1 MNEQNPKPDRVLLVG
16 DVMRDVLVAPEG
28 ALRKGSDRKARI
40 EIKPGGS
47 AANQAV
53 WLAANKLP
61 CKLVARVGA
70 DDCVALENQF
80 EKAGVE
86 PQFIA
91 DTNRSTGVLVS
102 MISPDGERS
111 FYTDRGAN
119 EALCLDDMP
128 KNVLDNVSLLLL
140 SGYSFFVP
148 DPRALVRELMA
159 QALAQDI
166 SVAIDPASAGF
177 IKDVGVQNFLAWTK
191 GASFLFPNA
200 EEAALLS
207 GKETPLEQLQV
218 LEENYGRVI
227 LKCGAEGV
235 RAQRKNARGPDDTL
249 IHVPARQVDV
259 IDTTGAGDAF
269 VAGFLAEYLS
279 GADLELCL
287 KNGVEQGAKAVTHLG
302 GQPI

>member
-1 MNEQNPKPDRVLLVG
+1 MSELNYNPGKILLVG

-28 ALRKGSDRKARI
+28 ELRKGSDRKARI

-53 WLAANKLP
+53 WLAANSVP
-61 CKLVARVGA
+61 CKLVARVGSN
-70 DDCVALENQF
+70 DFVDLENQF
-80 EKAGVE
+80 IRAGVE

-91 DTNRSTGVLVS
+91 DTNRTTGVLVS

-128 KNVLDNVSLLLL
+128 KDVLDDVSLILL

-148 DPRALVRELMA
+148 GPRGLVRELMRQARA
-159 QALAQDI
+159 QNI

-177 IKDVGVQNFLAWTK
+177 IKDVGVRNFLEWTR

-207 GKETPLEQLQV
+207 GKEIHLEQLHA

-235 RAQRKNARGPDDTL
+235 RAQGPDDTL
-249 IHVPARQVDV
+249 LYVPARHVDV
-259 IDTTGAGDAF
+259 VDTTGAGDAF
-269 VAGFLAEYLS
+269 VAGFLAKYLV
-279 GADLELCL
+279 GADLEPCMQ
-287 KNGVEQGAKAVTHLG
+287 NGVEQGANAVAHLG

>member
-1 MNEQNPKPDRVLLVG
+1 MNELNLKSGKVLLVG

-53 WLAANKLP
+53 WLAANKMS
-61 CKLVARVGA
+61 CNLVARVGA
-70 DDCVALENQF
+70 NDRADLENQF
-80 EKAGVE
+80 KRAGVE

-102 MISPDGERS
+102 MIAPDGERS

-119 EALCLDDMP
+119 EALCLEDMP
-128 KNVLDNVSLLLL
+128 EGVLENVSLILL

-148 DPRALVRELMA
+148 GPRALVRELMCQARA
-159 QALAQDI
+159 QNI
-166 SVAIDPASAGF
+166 PVAIDPASAGF
-177 IKDVGVQNFLAWTK
+177 IKDVGVDNFLEWTK
-191 GASFLFPNA
+191 GASFLFANA

-207 GKETPLEQLQV
+207 GKKTYGEQLQS

-227 LKCGAEGV
+227 VKCGAEGV
-235 RAQRKNARGPDDTL
+235 RARGTDGHL
-249 IHVPARQVDV
+249 IHVPALLVDV
-259 IDTTGAGDAF
+259 VDTTGAGDAF
-269 VAGFLAEYLS
+269 VAGFLAKYIT
-279 GADLELCL
+279 GAGLEICL
-287 KNGVEQGAKAVTHLG
+287 RNGVDQGARAVTYLG
-302 GQPI
+302 GQPE